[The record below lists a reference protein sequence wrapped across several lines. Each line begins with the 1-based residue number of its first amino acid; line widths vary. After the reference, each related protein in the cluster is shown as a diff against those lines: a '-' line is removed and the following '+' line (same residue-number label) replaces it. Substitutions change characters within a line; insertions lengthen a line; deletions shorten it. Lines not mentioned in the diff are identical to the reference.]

1 MKKSKKGLQEK
12 ECNFINCSL
21 SLGTQLIELADKQ
34 KINMPVIN
42 ITNDD
47 YDDVAKLK
55 RTVVYKGSNQVSFK
69 CVI

>member
-47 YDDVAKLK
+47 FDDD
-55 RTVVYKGSNQVSFK
+55 
-69 CVI
+69 